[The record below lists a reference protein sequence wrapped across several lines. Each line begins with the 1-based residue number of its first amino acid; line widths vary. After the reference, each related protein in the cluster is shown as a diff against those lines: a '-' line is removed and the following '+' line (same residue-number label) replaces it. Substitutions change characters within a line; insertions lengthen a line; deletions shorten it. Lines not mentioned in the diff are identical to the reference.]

1 MGRRSWKSLMFRW
14 GESCLKEV
22 RSRLGVVEDI
32 GVEVVTIGQKCSP
45 IDLKNGKKAIIIA

>member
-1 MGRRSWKSLMFRW
+1 MN
-14 GESCLKEV
+14 ENKEL
-22 RSRLGVVEDI
+22 RI